1 MFALAIRHPLCY
13 AYCDKIGGEN
23 VTATNEERILQLLE
37 VMQADISGLKTDV
50 AGLKTDVAGLKTDV
64 AGMKADIA
72 ELKASQEELK
82 ASQEE
87 LKASQEELKASQ
99 EEMKEALSE
108 HTVVLNAIL
117 EWADECREADRF
129 PLPKIM

>member
-1 MFALAIRHPLCY
+1 M
-13 AYCDKIGGEN
+13 IGGEN
-23 VTATNEERILQLLE
+23 VTATNEEKILQLLE

-50 AGLKTDVAGLKTDV
+50 AGLKTDVAGLKSDV

-72 ELKASQEELK
+72 ELKAT
-82 ASQEE
+82 
-87 LKASQEELKASQ
+87 Q
-99 EEMKEALSE
+99 EEMKETLSE

-129 PLPKIM
+129 PLQKIM

>member
-1 MFALAIRHPLCY
+1 M
-13 AYCDKIGGEN
+13 IGGEN
-23 VTATNEERILQLLE
+23 VTAANEERILQLLE
-37 VMQADISGLKTDV
+37 VMQADISG
-50 AGLKTDVAGLKTDV
+50 
-64 AGMKADIA
+64 MKADIA
-72 ELKASQEELK
+72 Q
-82 ASQEE
+82 

-99 EEMKEALSE
+99 EEMKETLSE

>member
-1 MFALAIRHPLCY
+1 M
-13 AYCDKIGGEN
+13 IGGEN

-37 VMQADISGLKTDV
+37 VMQADISG
-50 AGLKTDVAGLKTDV
+50 
-64 AGMKADIA
+64 MKADIA
-72 ELKASQEELK
+72 QLKATQEELK
-82 ASQEE
+82 AT
-87 LKASQEELKASQ
+87 Q
-99 EEMKEALSE
+99 EEMKETLSE

>member
-1 MFALAIRHPLCY
+1 MFALAIRSPLCY
-13 AYCDKIGGEN
+13 ANCDMIGGEN

-50 AGLKTDVAGLKTDV
+50 AGLKTDVAELKTDV
-64 AGMKADIA
+64 AQLKTDVV
-72 ELKASQEELK
+72 ELRATQEKHSAAL
-82 ASQEE
+82 
-87 LKASQEELKASQ
+87 EELKASQ
-99 EEMKEALSE
+99 EEMKETLSE

>member
-1 MFALAIRHPLCY
+1 M
-13 AYCDKIGGEN
+13 IGGEN
-23 VTATNEERILQLLE
+23 VTAANEEKILQLLE
-37 VMQADISGLKTDV
+37 VIQADIS
-50 AGLKTDVAGLKTDV
+50 
-64 AGMKADIA
+64 GMKADIA
-72 ELKASQEELK
+72 Q
-82 ASQEE
+82 

-99 EEMKEALSE
+99 EEMKETLSE

>member
-1 MFALAIRHPLCY
+1 M
-13 AYCDKIGGEN
+13 IGGEN

-37 VMQADISGLKTDV
+37 VMQADISGLK
-50 AGLKTDVAGLKTDV
+50 
-64 AGMKADIA
+64 ADIA
-72 ELKASQEELK
+72 QLKASQEELK
-82 ASQEE
+82 AT
-87 LKASQEELKASQ
+87 Q
-99 EEMKEALSE
+99 EEMKETLSE

>member
-1 MFALAIRHPLCY
+1 M
-13 AYCDKIGGEN
+13 
-23 VTATNEERILQLLE
+23 TAANEERILQLLE
-37 VMQADISGLKTDV
+37 VMQADISG
-50 AGLKTDVAGLKTDV
+50 
-64 AGMKADIA
+64 MKADIA
-72 ELKASQEELK
+72 Q
-82 ASQEE
+82 

-99 EEMKEALSE
+99 EEMKETLSE

>member
-1 MFALAIRHPLCY
+1 M
-13 AYCDKIGGEN
+13 IGGEN

-37 VMQADISGLKTDV
+37 VMQADISG
-50 AGLKTDVAGLKTDV
+50 
-64 AGMKADIA
+64 MKADIA
-72 ELKASQEELK
+72 Q
-82 ASQEE
+82 

-99 EEMKEALSE
+99 EEMKETLSE

>member
-1 MFALAIRHPLCY
+1 MFALAIRPPLCY
-13 AYCDKIGGEN
+13 ACRDKIGGEN

-37 VMQADISGLKTDV
+37 VMQADISG
-50 AGLKTDVAGLKTDV
+50 
-64 AGMKADIA
+64 MKADIA
-72 ELKASQEELK
+72 ELKASQEE
-82 ASQEE
+82 
-87 LKASQEELKASQ
+87 
-99 EEMKEALSE
+99 MKETLSE

>member
-1 MFALAIRHPLCY
+1 MFALAIRPPLCY
-13 AYCDKIGGEN
+13 ANCDKIGGEN

-50 AGLKTDVAGLKTDV
+50 AGLKTDVAELKTDV
-64 AGMKADIA
+64 AQLKTDVV
-72 ELKASQEELK
+72 ELRATQEKHSAAL
-82 ASQEE
+82 
-87 LKASQEELKASQ
+87 EELKASQ
-99 EEMKEALSE
+99 EEMKETLSE

>member
-1 MFALAIRHPLCY
+1 M
-13 AYCDKIGGEN
+13 IGGEN

-50 AGLKTDVAGLKTDV
+50 AGLKTDVAQLKTDV
-64 AGMKADIA
+64 A
-72 ELKASQEELK
+72 
-82 ASQEE
+82 
-87 LKASQEELKASQ
+87 ELKASQ
-99 EEMKEALSE
+99 EEMKETLSE

>member
-1 MFALAIRHPLCY
+1 M
-13 AYCDKIGGEN
+13 IGGEN
-23 VTATNEERILQLLE
+23 VTATNEEKILQLLE

-50 AGLKTDVAGLKTDV
+50 AGLKTDGAQLKTDV
-64 AGMKADIA
+64 
-72 ELKASQEELK
+72 
-82 ASQEE
+82 
-87 LKASQEELKASQ
+87 EELKASQ
-99 EEMKEALSE
+99 EEMKETLSE

>member
-1 MFALAIRHPLCY
+1 MPAA
-13 AYCDKIGGEN
+13 
-23 VTATNEERILQLLE
+23 NEERILQLLE

-50 AGLKTDVAGLKTDV
+50 AGLKTDVADLKTDV
-64 AGMKADIA
+64 AQ
-72 ELKASQEELK
+72 LKTDVEEI
-82 ASQEE
+82 
-87 LKASQEELKASQ
+87 KASQ
-99 EEMKEALSE
+99 EEMKETE

>member
-50 AGLKTDVAGLKTDV
+50 AGLKTDIAGLKTDV

-72 ELKASQEELK
+72 ELK

>member
-1 MFALAIRHPLCY
+1 M
-13 AYCDKIGGEN
+13 IGGEN
-23 VTATNEERILQLLE
+23 VTATNEEKILQLLE

-50 AGLKTDVAGLKTDV
+50 AQLKTDV
-64 AGMKADIA
+64 
-72 ELKASQEELK
+72 
-82 ASQEE
+82 
-87 LKASQEELKASQ
+87 EELKASQ
-99 EEMKEALSE
+99 EEMKETLSE

>member
-1 MFALAIRHPLCY
+1 M
-13 AYCDKIGGEN
+13 IGGEN
-23 VTATNEERILQLLE
+23 VTATNEEKILQLLE

-64 AGMKADIA
+64 AQ
-72 ELKASQEELK
+72 LKTDVEEF
-82 ASQEE
+82 
-87 LKASQEELKASQ
+87 KASQ
-99 EEMKEALSE
+99 EEMKETLSE

>member
-1 MFALAIRHPLCY
+1 MFTLAIRCPLCY
-13 AYCDKIGGEN
+13 AYFEMIGGEN
-23 VTATNEERILQLLE
+23 VTATNEEKILQLLE

-50 AGLKTDVAGLKTDV
+50 ADLKTDVAGLKTDV
-64 AGMKADIA
+64 AD
-72 ELKASQEELK
+72 LKTDVAGLK
-82 ASQEE
+82 TDVAQ
-87 LKASQEELKASQ
+87 LKTDVEELKASQ
-99 EEMKEALSE
+99 EEMKETLSE

>member
-1 MFALAIRHPLCY
+1 M
-13 AYCDKIGGEN
+13 IGGEN
-23 VTATNEERILQLLE
+23 VTATNEERILQMLE
-37 VMQADISGLKTDV
+37 VMQADISGLK
-50 AGLKTDVAGLKTDV
+50 ADVAGLKTDV

-72 ELKASQEELK
+72 ELKASQEE
-82 ASQEE
+82 
-87 LKASQEELKASQ
+87 
-99 EEMKEALSE
+99 MKETLSE

>member
-1 MFALAIRHPLCY
+1 MFTLAIRCPLCY
-13 AYCDKIGGEN
+13 AYFEMIGGEN

-50 AGLKTDVAGLKTDV
+50 AGLKTDVAQLKTDV
-64 AGMKADIA
+64 V
-72 ELKASQEELK
+72 
-82 ASQEE
+82 
-87 LKASQEELKASQ
+87 ELKASQ
-99 EEMKEALSE
+99 EEMKETLSE